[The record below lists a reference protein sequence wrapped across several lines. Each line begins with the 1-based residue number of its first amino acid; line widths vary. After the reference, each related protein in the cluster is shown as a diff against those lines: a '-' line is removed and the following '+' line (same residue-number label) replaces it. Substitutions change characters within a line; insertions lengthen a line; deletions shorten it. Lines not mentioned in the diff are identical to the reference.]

1 MLIKLIES
9 TPNGVKA
16 RVRLLSAGMG
26 SSGFYPAE
34 IIERD
39 GPTAF
44 PAGTKLFLDH
54 LGESETWERNG
65 SRSVNDLVG
74 KTLTD
79 AEYDPVEEALYS
91 DVLFY
96 NGSAERIKE
105 IFEDIDLSVEATGKR
120 DENGEITEIL
130 VSKHNRIA
138 LVPEGGRDGKIT
150 EFLESVKDLL
160 PNLKESGKID
170 STEQKEIQDMKP
182 EDIAAVVA
190 ALKAE
195 LEPRF
200 SAIEES
206 LKPAEEDKA
215 NDASISEVV
224 EALIA
229 ADLPEDLRTNIYESA
244 EPLKAIET
252 IAAIRESLKAAD
264 KDAGT
269 DVGRIQESAKASTS
283 FVSTTWGSKR

>member
-9 TPNGVKA
+9 TSNGVKA

-34 IIERD
+34 VIERD

-44 PAGTKLFLDH
+44 PAGTKLYIDH
-54 LGESETWERNG
+54 IGESEEWERNG

-79 AEYDPVEEALYS
+79 AEYDPVEEALYA

-96 NGSAERIKE
+96 NGTAERIKE
-105 IFEDIDLSVEATGKR
+105 IFEDIDLSIEASGKR
-120 DENGEITEIL
+120 DENGEITEL
-130 VSKHNRIA
+130 VASKHNRVA

-150 EFLESVKDLL
+150 EFLESVKDLR

-170 STEQKEIQDMKP
+170 STEQKEFQDMKP

-206 LKPAEEDKA
+206 LKPVEPAD
-215 NDASISEVV
+215 DASISEVV

-229 ADLPEDLRTNIYESA
+229 ADLPEDLRKNIYESA
-244 EPLKAIET
+244 EPLKAIEAVAT
-252 IAAIRESLKAAD
+252 IRESLKAAD
-264 KDAGT
+264 KKSEDA
-269 DVGRIQESAKASTS
+269 VGKIQEASKNATS
-283 FVSTTWGSKR
+283 FLSGSWGSKR

>member
-9 TPNGVKA
+9 TSNGVKA

-34 IIERD
+34 VIERD
-39 GPTAF
+39 GPSAF
-44 PAGTKLFLDH
+44 PAGTKLFIDH
-54 LGESETWERNG
+54 IGENEEWERNG

-74 KTLTD
+74 KTLSD
-79 AEYDPVEEALYS
+79 AEYEPVEEALYA

-96 NGSAERIKE
+96 HGSADRIKE
-105 IFEDIDLSVEATGKR
+105 IFEDIDLSIEASGKR
-120 DENGEITEIL
+120 DENGEITELL
-130 VSKHNRIA
+130 VSKHNRVA

-170 STEQKEIQDMKP
+170 STEQKEFQEMKP

-195 LEPRF
+195 FEPRF

-206 LKPAEEDKA
+206 LKPVEQEEDTTIA
-215 NDASISEVV
+215 EVV

-229 ADLPEDLRTNIYESA
+229 ADLPEDLRTDVYESA
-244 EPLKAIET
+244 EPLKVIESFT
-252 IAAIRESLKAAD
+252 KIRESLSKAAEED
-264 KDAGT
+264 N
-269 DVGRIQESAKASTS
+269 VGRIHEAAKTSTS
-283 FVSTTWGSKR
+283 FISGSWGGKR

>member
-9 TPNGVKA
+9 TSNGVKA

-34 IIERD
+34 VIERD

-44 PAGTKLFLDH
+44 PAGTKLYIDH
-54 LGESETWERNG
+54 IGESEEWERNG

-79 AEYDPVEEALYS
+79 AEYDPVEEALYA

-96 NGSAERIKE
+96 HGTADRIKE
-105 IFEDIDLSVEATGKR
+105 IFEDIDLSIEASGKR
-120 DENGEITEIL
+120 DESGEITELL
-130 VSKHNRIA
+130 VSKHNRVA

-150 EFLESVKDLL
+150 EFLESVKDLR

-170 STEQKEIQDMKP
+170 STEQKEFQEMKP

-206 LKPAEEDKA
+206 LKPVGPAD
-215 NDASISEVV
+215 DASISEVV

-229 ADLPEDLRTNIYESA
+229 ADLPEDLRKNIYESA
-244 EPLKAIET
+244 EPLKAIEA
-252 IAAIRESLKAAD
+252 IASIRESLKSAD
-264 KDAGT
+264 KEV
-269 DVGRIQESAKASTS
+269 VGKIQEASKNATS
-283 FVSTTWGSKR
+283 FLSGSWGSKR